1 VKILGNY
8 RFLGGLLGGRSP
20 PSQKMGFFKAKGLIS
35 GWVGKIRNNLHFRI
49 TRQLSFFMLYNFGML
64 FLLNLVE
71 VEVHG
76 LLNIGDGYLIVLSD
90 KSQMKFLTMTIGKN
104 EGEAIII
111 AKENIETPRPLTHEL
126 TTNIIKNLD
135 GNIEYIEIYD
145 LKEGVY
151 YAKIHLTKKFLFFK
165 DKRVIDSRPSDAIAL
180 ALRFKSKIY
189 VNEKLLENM
198 EIPKPKKNKKFFDI

>member
-1 VKILGNY
+1 
-8 RFLGGLLGGRSP
+8 
-20 PSQKMGFFKAKGLIS
+20 
-35 GWVGKIRNNLHFRI
+35 
-49 TRQLSFFMLYNFGML
+49 MLYNFGML

-76 LLNIGDGYLIVLSD
+76 LLDIGDGYIIVLSD

-104 EGEAIII
+104 EGDAIII

-165 DKRVIDSRPSDAIAL
+165 DERIIDSRPSDAIAL

-189 VNEKLLENM
+189 VSEKLLENV
-198 EIPKPKKNKKFFDI
+198 EIPKPKKKKKFYDI